1 MKFPIL
7 LRVAALSLAAVLG
20 SSVSASANPRPL
32 PFTYQHE
39 QLASGESEIEQFV
52 DLTPTRAKDGTTGKP
67 TWYGLTEFTTE
78 YETGLTDRLELGLYV
93 TLVPAASSDFYNS
106 APQAMEG
113 NGIKQRLRWGLA
125 PSGAWPVDVSLYGEL
140 SENEREFEIEGKVLL
155 QRRFGIVRIIAN
167 LSAEHEIYYRGNA
180 QDFVLNP
187 SAGVTVEA
195 SPRIQ
200 PGLETWMQGEWPEV
214 NPPHPRPFQLG
225 PHVYVGPT
233 LLWQISRI
241 WWSNGVYLRVTDRD
255 HTLQPSEGFG
265 NVWFR
270 TIIGIAL

>member
-1 MKFPIL
+1 
-7 LRVAALSLAAVLG
+7 
-20 SSVSASANPRPL
+20 
-32 PFTYQHE
+32 
-39 QLASGESEIEQFV
+39 
-52 DLTPTRAKDGTTGKP
+52 
-67 TWYGLTEFTTE
+67 
-78 YETGLTDRLELGLYV
+78 
-93 TLVPAASSDFYNS
+93 
-106 APQAMEG
+106 
-113 NGIKQRLRWGLA
+113 
-125 PSGAWPVDVSLYGEL
+125 
-140 SENEREFEIEGKVLL
+140 
-155 QRRFGIVRIIAN
+155 
-167 LSAEHEIYYRGNA
+167 
-180 QDFVLNP
+180 VLNP